1 MDLLGASAALSL
13 ETSPLLLFAV
23 YFAARARRSARMH
36 QGVAVEWPPAR
47 FHVAGSSVR
56 EARSHCAFP
65 GTSELSEM
73 FLVQRDEA
81 GDVFPM
87 LLLDFFASGLL
98 VSVSLVLTP
107 ALGILTFRLR

>member
-36 QGVAVEWPPAR
+36 QGVAAERPPAR

-87 LLLDFFASGLL
+87 LLDFFASGLL

-107 ALGILTFRLR
+107 ALEILTFRLR

>member
-1 MDLLGASAALSL
+1 MW
-13 ETSPLLLFAV
+13 
-23 YFAARARRSARMH
+23 RRS
-36 QGVAVEWPPAR
+36 GPPAR

-87 LLLDFFASGLL
+87 LLVFFASGLL